1 MEPAE
6 ESLDNNHEEI
16 INPDKGLIIYSPK
29 YTVADAPKN
38 LWLKSAMSLLLYLV
52 AGYFFF
58 PDYKILLLIT
68 AVVMIHELGHFIAM
82 KVFGYNDVGI
92 FFIPLL
98 GAYVSGAKREVSQ
111 LQSAIIL
118 LAGPLPG
125 IIIGIIFLLLNQANP
140 GLNIAGIP
148 FLQVGLIFMI
158 LNLLNLLPV
167 YPLDGGQLL
176 NRVFLDEESTWS
188 KIFVFIS
195 AALMCCIVWGI
206 YNRFH
211 NATIFIL
218 LIFPVNMLV
227 SRWGENKLAAA
238 EKKIEEENINTN
250 IDYDELP
257 DEDYWKIRNIIIKT
271 LPQFKDVLEAPPF
284 EYTDKEDKI
293 MATVQSLLH
302 RHLLQ
307 DVSVAGKIFILL
319 IWVAALASPWIMNMQ
334 VLNNIGFR

>member
-6 ESLDNNHEEI
+6 ESLDNSHEEI
-16 INPDKGLIIYSPK
+16 INPDKGLIIYPPK

-125 IIIGIIFLLLNQANP
+125 IIIGIVFLLLSKNNP
-140 GLNIAGIP
+140 GLNIAGIS

-206 YNRFH
+206 YSRFH

-218 LIFPVNMLV
+218 LIFPINMLV

-238 EKKIEEENINTN
+238 EKKIEGENINTN

-257 DEDYWKIRNIIIKT
+257 DEDYWKIRNIIIQT
-271 LPQFKDVLEAPPF
+271 LPQFKEVQEAPPF
-284 EYTDKEDKI
+284 DYNDKEDKI

-307 DVSVAGKIFILL
+307 DVSVAGKILILL